1 MRALTFIT
9 LLTLHSVATSAEV
22 QDGKAL
28 FNTTCVACHGP
39 DAKGA
44 LPGIPDLTRPD
55 GALSKP
61 DVELV
66 INVING
72 FQSKGSPMA
81 MPPKG
86 GNPQLSEAD
95 VRALIDYLR
104 TLIGR

>member
-1 MRALTFIT
+1 MRALTLIT
-9 LLTLHSVATSAEV
+9 LLSLHGVATAAEV
-22 QDGKAL
+22 PDGKAL

-39 DAKGA
+39 DARGA

-61 DVELV
+61 DVDLV
-66 INVING
+66 ANVING

-95 VRALIDYLR
+95 VRALIEYLR
-104 TLIGR
+104 TLVRR